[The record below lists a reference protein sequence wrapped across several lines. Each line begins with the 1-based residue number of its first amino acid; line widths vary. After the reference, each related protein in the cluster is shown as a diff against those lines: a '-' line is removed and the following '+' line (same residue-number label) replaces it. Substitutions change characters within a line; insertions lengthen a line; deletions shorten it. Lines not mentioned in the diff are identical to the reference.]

1 MGTGSRP
8 RLVVDASVA
17 IKWLVGEH
25 DSWMAAQLR
34 GADYDLYAPSLLAS
48 EVANILWKK
57 ARRGEIGREIAARSA
72 AVAARFPLHWSNDEV
87 LLGDAVEIS
96 LAIDHLTY
104 DCMYLA
110 LARRLR
116 AILVTADAILT
127 RLVASTA
134 YGATVV
140 LLHDFRPASAS
151 DLVHLRSL

>member
-1 MGTGSRP
+1 MGTRSRP

-17 IKWLVGEH
+17 IKWLVDEH

-104 DCMYLA
+104 DRDVPR
-110 LARRLR
+110 ARSSPPCHPCHRGR
-116 AILVTADAILT
+116 KTHSAGGFDGV
-127 RLVASTA
+127 RSHR
-134 YGATVV
+134 G
-140 LLHDFRPASAS
+140 SAS
-151 DLVHLRSL
+151 RL